1 MGRFIGQMV
10 GSGKNDEGFVND
22 DRVSVIV
29 GEPSESPFN
38 PIPLLVSQSYTS
50 LMEYPRADD
59 FPKPTSTVA
68 V

>member
-1 MGRFIGQMV
+1 MGHFIGQMV
-10 GSGKNDEGFVND
+10 GSAQNDEGFVND
-22 DRVSVIV
+22 DQVSSVV

-38 PIPLLVSQSYTS
+38 PIPLLVLQSYNS